1 MKRENITRCIA
12 SLLLA
17 FSFIGSTA
25 QTRQTLSG
33 HIYDSTTG
41 EAIPY
46 ATCWNESN
54 SQGTTTN
61 AFGYFSIPNGDNAKL
76 RVSCIGYQA
85 ITIDVPSGND
95 TTIVIKLTPKSTNLQ
110 EVVVSTYI
118 PMQEQVQMGKNTVPT
133 ALIKQMPSFVGEPDI
148 LKSITYLPGVISGK
162 DGYSNIFVRGGDRGQ
177 NLVLL
182 DGIKIYNTSHAGG
195 FLSLFN
201 SDIVKHV
208 DVYKGGF
215 PAQYGGRASS
225 IVDIVTKDGNN
236 ERFSGKASIGLISS
250 NILIES
256 PIGSNLSFY
265 LAGRTSYFALFSAK
279 QRKDF
284 KKTGTGDYMNYSF
297 FDINS
302 RIKWRINPNS
312 NLSLSIFYGDDIS
325 SSADGESNTDG
336 EHQLRRDRLLIN
348 NKGISLTH
356 TQSFKSVF
364 WRNIISL
371 SQYKNSN
378 TYRFEEMYKR
388 DTLLTRTQTI
398 SSIRDI
404 SAQSRIEISSGI
416 GQIKTGIEFSH
427 YYFRPSLTQSTDIRS
442 ISDISNDTI
451 IGDITPMR
459 SNETSAYV
467 NDAIEINDR
476 LSSEVGLR
484 TSYYTAKG
492 AQYWRTEPRISA
504 RYMFSD
510 NISLKANYTMMNQY
524 NHVIVSMRDGL
535 EKEMWTASTKK
546 LKPQHANQISA
557 GLFYGREENKLNVSI
572 EAFKKKMSNLITY
585 RAPLDGDN
593 ATASIED
600 AVETGGTGRCHG
612 IETLISK
619 EWEAVSASLSY
630 TLSRNERK
638 FRNINKGEWYP
649 FHYDRRHDLNIL
661 ATWHINNKWSLSG
674 NFALSSGA
682 PVTLPVSYVD
692 EDPINHEY
700 YVYEGINN
708 RRLPTYHR
716 LDLAATHSKRTK
728 RGNMSEFKIN
738 IFNVYARQNA
748 QAMYFSSWSGKA
760 TQISMFSIVPTV
772 SYSITF

>member
-1 MKRENITRCIA
+1 MRRENITRVIT

-25 QTRQTLSG
+25 QTRHTLSG

-46 ATCWNESN
+46 ATCWNENN

-61 AFGYFSIPNGDNAKL
+61 AFGYFSIQNEGHTKL
-76 RVSCIGYQA
+76 RVSCIGYKTVA
-85 ITIDVPSGND
+85 IDVASNND
-95 TTIVIKLTPKSTNLQ
+95 TTIVIKLAPKSTNLQ

-133 ALIKQMPSFVGEPDI
+133 ALIKQMPSFAGEPDI

-236 ERFSGKASIGLISS
+236 ERFCGKASIGLISS

-284 KKTGTGDYMNYSF
+284 KKTGTGEYWNYSF

-312 NLSLSIFYGDDIS
+312 NLSLSIFYGDDIL
-325 SSADGESNTDG
+325 SSADGDRNKDG
-336 EHQLRRDRLLIN
+336 EHQLRKDRLLIN

-364 WRNIISL
+364 WRNIVSL
-371 SQYKNSN
+371 SQYKNDN
-378 TYRFEEMYKR
+378 IYHFEEMYS
-388 DTLLTRTQTI
+388 DTILTRTKTI
-398 SSIRDI
+398 SSIRDL

-416 GQIKTGIEFSH
+416 GQIKTGVEFSH

-442 ISDISNDTI
+442 ISDIMNDTI
-451 IGDITPMR
+451 VGDLTPMR
-459 SNETSAYV
+459 SYETSAYV
-467 NDAIEINDR
+467 NDAIEITDR

-484 TSYYTAKG
+484 STYYTAKG

-524 NHVIVSMRDGL
+524 NHVILSMREGI
-535 EKEMWTASTKK
+535 EKEMWTASTRN
-546 LKPQHANQISA
+546 LKPQHANQVSA
-557 GLFYGREENKLNVSI
+557 GLFYGREENKLNVSA
-572 EAFKKKMSNLITY
+572 EAFYKKMTNLITY
-585 RAPLDGDN
+585 RAPVDEYD
-593 ATASIED
+593 ATASIET

-612 IETLISK
+612 IETMISK

-630 TLSRNERK
+630 TLSRNERR
-638 FRNINKGEWYP
+638 FRYINKGQWYP

-661 ATWHINNKWSLSG
+661 ATWHINSKWSLSG

-682 PVTLPVSYVD
+682 PVTLPVSYVSD
-692 EDPINHEY
+692 GLINEDY

-716 LDLAATHSKRTK
+716 LDLAATRSKRTR

-748 QAMYFSSWSGKA
+748 QAMYFNSWNNKA